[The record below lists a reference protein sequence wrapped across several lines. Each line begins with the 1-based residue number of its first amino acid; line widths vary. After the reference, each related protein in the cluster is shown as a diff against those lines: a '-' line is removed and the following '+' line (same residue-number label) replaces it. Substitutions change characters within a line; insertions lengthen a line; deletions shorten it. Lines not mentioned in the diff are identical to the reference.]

1 MAALGVGA
9 AGGFMNLE
17 VAGISDAA
25 MPMAL
30 AIGLLEVAGSEA
42 LAGKFQT
49 SVGPGSSLLF
59 LVGVGS
65 GGAFIHCHLFSS
77 QDISYTSAYGMGGWS
92 PAVYG
97 AAVALAVDVVV
108 LLGVGADV
116 VSGLALADAVN
127 VVAVGGGVL
136 LAVAAEVVDAGA
148 SGGGIGW
155 GGTGSGCWPQSGS
168 YGWHCLYHTRWAW
181 ESH

>member
-1 MAALGVGA
+1 MLAALAALGVGA

-42 LAGKFQT
+42 LAGKSQT
-49 SVGPGSSLLF
+49 SVGSGSSLLF
-59 LVGVGS
+59 LAGVGS

-77 QDISYTSAYGMGGWS
+77 QDNSSAYGMGGWS
-92 PAVYG
+92 PGVYG

-116 VSGLALADAVN
+116 ASGLALADAVN

-136 LAVAAEVVDAGA
+136 LAVAVEVVDAGA
-148 SGGGIGW
+148 FGGG
-155 GGTGSGCWPQSGS
+155 GSGCWPHSGS
-168 YGWHCLYHTRWAW
+168 YGWCCLYHTRWAW